1 MNKDDLKS
9 LRQID
14 VYSLVLFALYQL
26 KEVPEYATLSELAYV
41 LNKDSLMKLLD
52 YFGGTTITIPTQRE
66 LQTVINALLVY
77 QSVKVEKNSLALALS
92 KLGNVDRLQLK
103 EIKTLYNKL
112 CAVLD
117 KFYINEQ

>member
-1 MNKDDLKS
+1 VNKEDLKS

-26 KEVPEYATLSELAYV
+26 KEVPEYATLSELAYI

-77 QSVKVEKNSLALALS
+77 QSVKVEKTSLALALS

-103 EIKTLYNKL
+103 EIKSLYNKL
-112 CAVLD
+112 CVVLD
-117 KFYINEQ
+117 KFYINGQ

>member
-1 MNKDDLKS
+1 MNKEDLKS

-26 KEVPEYATLSELAYV
+26 KEVPEYATLSELAYI

-77 QSVKVEKNSLALALS
+77 QSVKVEKTSLALALS

-103 EIKTLYNKL
+103 EIKSLYNKL
-112 CAVLD
+112 CVVLD
-117 KFYINEQ
+117 KFYINGQ

>member
-1 MNKDDLKS
+1 MNKEDLKS

-26 KEVPEYATLSELAYV
+26 KEVPEYATLSELAYI

-77 QSVKVEKNSLALALS
+77 QSVKVEKTSLALALS

-112 CAVLD
+112 CSVLD

>member
-1 MNKDDLKS
+1 MNKEELKS

-52 YFGGTTITIPTQRE
+52 YFGGTTITIPTKRE

-77 QSVKVEKNSLALALS
+77 QSVKVEKTSLAFALG
-92 KLGNVDRLQLK
+92 KLGDVDRLQLK
-103 EIKTLYNKL
+103 EIKSLYNKL
-112 CAVLD
+112 CEVLD

>member
-1 MNKDDLKS
+1 VNKEDLKS

-41 LNKDSLMKLLD
+41 LSKDSLMKLLD
-52 YFGGTTITIPTQRE
+52 YFGGTTITIPTKRE

-92 KLGNVDRLQLK
+92 KLGDVDRLQVK
-103 EIKTLYNKL
+103 EIKALYNKL
-112 CAVLD
+112 CVVLD
-117 KFYINEQ
+117 KYYINEQ